1 MTTFTGDMLVKQL
14 DDGTFDIEFVNGQPD
29 MTNGLETMSLLA
41 TFGED
46 YFGNDLTNDEDEKM
60 NSEFPGVIRRNVV
73 TDKTKNDGTRAI
85 EKANAFMI
93 RKKIAK
99 KVTVTGEIINANT
112 IFWTVE
118 IEAVTDETIRY
129 FINWQQ
135 GELTRV
141 LIDR

>member
-1 MTTFTGDMLVKQL
+1 MTTFTGDILIKQL

-29 MTNGLETMSLLA
+29 MTNGLETMSIFA

-46 YFGNDLTNDEDEKM
+46 YFGNDLTSDEDEKM
-60 NSEFPGVIRRNVV
+60 KSEFPEVIRRNVV

-85 EKANAFMI
+85 EKSNAFMI